1 MGSDARIFSKVLRI
15 ITVLWNNW
23 RTHIKIEFAIL
34 CEQLFIR
41 VLQASSTK
49 VKPEFKKIALQE
61 VQNWFD
67 RSHILLEMFLNF
79 DMDSKFVSHWNV
91 LSHLT
96 RAICTLAKRSII
108 VIEGS
113 EYSINV
119 QQVSFLALEVVASIA
134 KTMMDASGH
143 ARLIQDDPEFKAK
156 ALKEGRGWE
165 VDEVEEDQGR
175 VKEQGNLDKDSLN
188 GDRKKT
194 QGARFRRQANREA
207 NEILEEAISLYKAK
221 NNSLKKAIDF
231 LLKKNFMADTAQE
244 IANFLRLYK
253 NSFDPSAIGDYL
265 GEGGTSS
272 EEIEYW
278 EQVRFKFVRGVSFA
292 QMPVEQALRVF
303 LTGCG
308 FRLPGESQKIDRFI
322 DSFVKV
328 YWQDNDKTEYCP
340 FRHADTVHLL
350 SFALI
355 MLNTDLHRA
364 TDDGAKKKRKDEFIR
379 NLRGADQGENIDRD
393 ILSSMYDNI
402 LASPIEMEVQ
412 SSEVIINEGSE
423 TSVKEKMENA
433 S

>member
-23 RTHIKIEFAIL
+23 RTHIRIEFAIL

-265 GEGGTSS
+265 GEGGTTS

-292 QMPVEQALRVF
+292 QMPVEQALRIF

-340 FRHADTVHLL
+340 FRHSDTVHLL
-350 SFALI
+350 SFAII

-364 TDDGAKKKRKDEFIR
+364 RDDGTKKKRKKMTKDEFIN
-379 NLRGADQGENIDRD
+379 NLRGADQGQNIDRD
-393 ILSSMYDNI
+393 LLSSMYDNI

-412 SSEVIINEGSE
+412 FSELSIAEEPG
-423 TSVKEKMENA
+423 
-433 S
+433 

>member
-194 QGARFRRQANREA
+194 QGARFRKQVNREA
-207 NEILEEAISLYKAK
+207 NEILAEAIGLYKAK

-265 GEGGTSS
+265 GEGGTTS
-272 EEIEYW
+272 EEIE
-278 EQVRFKFVRGVSFA
+278 
-292 QMPVEQALRVF
+292 
-303 LTGCG
+303 
-308 FRLPGESQKIDRFI
+308 
-322 DSFVKV
+322 

-340 FRHADTVHLL
+340 FRHSDTVHLL
-350 SFALI
+350 SFAII

-364 TDDGAKKKRKDEFIR
+364 RDDGTKKKRKKMTKDEFIN
-379 NLRGADQGENIDRD
+379 NLRGADQGQNIDRD
-393 ILSSMYDNI
+393 LLSSMYDNI